1 MAAEETAL
9 TNQSY
14 FKILNRNLLLECDKC
29 VDKRTKKHCETL
41 YGNSVTDVCFSAI
54 MISTSRFSFWFPLC
68 VSLKLS
74 STHILHKIRGNGLSL
89 SVNGSFSN
97 YDNVQP
103 GTSRSTLDD
112 NKQTHHI
119 EFTEN
124 VSVSENEK
132 YVL

>member
-14 FKILNRNLLLECDKC
+14 FKILNRNLLL
-29 VDKRTKKHCETL
+29 DKRTKNPHCETL